1 MQWKK
6 KSKRRGEERGLTVGV
21 LHGVGVGAT
30 FPSMPW
36 RPGARA
42 TTMCWMDLVARGDEV
57 RKRGSGRD
65 RRRGEEERGPTL
77 VAGDTPTTRWTK
89 PYPRETVARGR
100 WSTRAPDLGGA
111 RGRRRPSPPR
121 GRVRVTSHERRQR
134 RSRSGHGWDSDA
146 RRRWLPRRARR
157 RGGSPG
163 FMVWWTRRE
172 EGRRRE

>member
-6 KSKRRGEERGLTVGV
+6 KSKRRGDERGLTVGV
-21 LHGVGVGAT
+21 LHGVGVGAA

-42 TTMCWMDLVARGDEV
+42 TTTCWMDLVARGDEV

-111 RGRRRPSPPR
+111 RGRRRASPAAGP
-121 GRVRVTSHERRQR
+121 GA
-134 RSRSGHGWDSDA
+134 GH
-146 RRRWLPRRARR
+146 LPRKETETEPARTWMGLGRAAEVVAEAGAETGWVAGI
-157 RGGSPG
+157 RGVVEAP
-163 FMVWWTRRE
+163 
-172 EGRRRE
+172 